1 MMNRRG
7 LSPLVATVLLIAFAV
22 ALGAVIMSLG
32 KSYVES
38 ILEEISTG
46 DAVCDPTT
54 VTDTLQL
61 LQIQFINGEIT
72 KEQYISKEQQILTR

>member
-1 MMNRRG
+1 MNRRG

-38 ILEEISTG
+38 IPETPVGAAI
-46 DAVCDPTT
+46 CDPTT
-54 VTDTLQL
+54 VTDALQL

-72 KEQYISKEQQILTR
+72 KEQYLVKEQQILTR

>member
-38 ILEEISTG
+38 IPEEISTG